1 MKIVAVGDP
10 YLKTQYY
17 VDCFAAHPEYD
28 LTVFEF
34 GSADQQEM
42 RHIFHTVERYGPEA
56 DVPLPD
62 GLMDAIEDADVLMVH
77 ICPVPKALLERGKKL
92 RAVLSNRGGLENID
106 VKAATERGIVVLN
119 NPAHNANGVAELA
132 VGLMITE
139 TRNVARAHMGLMQG
153 NWREDFYNKDNI
165 WELRGKTVGIVGFG
179 NIGHLVAE
187 LLHVFGCKILVNDIK
202 IDPEDEM
209 LARLPI
215 KVVDL
220 PTLMRESDIVTLH
233 VRGLDMV
240 LTREMLSLMQ
250 PHAFLINTARAWLV
264 DYEALYELL
273 RDRKIMGAAI
283 EVHPEEPLP
292 ADYPF
297 LSLDCVT
304 LTTHRGGATINAY
317 ADSPEMLVK
326 DYARYLAG
334 QKPRFFANPEV
345 GFGR

>member
-1 MKIVAVGDP
+1 MSTRRESKYINERKRYMKITVTPRGFAKCGLDNVKRFEEAGFALEYNDTP
-10 YLKTQYY
+10 NAYTKEAFYEKT
-17 VDCFAAHPEYD
+17 
-28 LTVFEF
+28 L
-34 GSADQQEM
+34 
-42 RHIFHTVERYGPEA
+42 
-56 DVPLPD
+56 
-62 GLMDAIEDADVLMVH
+62 DADGIIVGVEQVDKAYIDSH
-77 ICPVPKALLERGKKL
+77 PKLK
-92 RAVLSNRGGLENID
+92 AVVKFGVGTDNID
-106 VKAATERGIVVLN
+106 VAYCQQKGIFVGKT
-119 NPAHNANGVAELA
+119 AGSNARSVAETAISFILA
-132 VGLMITE
+132 DSKNLYESILATKQHSWAKLTGYEIE
-139 TRNVARAHMGLMQG
+139 
-153 NWREDFYNKDNI
+153 NKV
-165 WELRGKTVGIVGFG
+165 LGIVGFG
-179 NIGHLVAE
+179 NIVHLVAE
-187 LLHVFGCKILVNDIK
+187 LLHVFGCKILVHDIK

-233 VRGLDMV
+233 VRGLEMV

-264 DYEALYELL
+264 DYDALYELL

-292 ADYPF
+292 TDYPF

-317 ADSPEMLVK
+317 SDSPEMLVK

-334 QKPRFFANPEV
+334 GKVRFFVNPEV
-345 GFGR
+345 GFGK